1 MLSFVMG
8 VRNPICKSWILGENR
23 KLDKNE
29 QFSLVEQKVLE
40 MLEEGAIQKVVPIQG
55 KFLSNFFLTEK
66 KGWREPLSDK
76 FLKSQQNGTSAL
88 SQILS
93 RTGQFA
99 MQDRSQRGIFFSS
112 TQHKVR

>member
-1 MLSFVMG
+1 MG
-8 VRNPICKSWILGENR
+8 VRNLICKSWILGENR